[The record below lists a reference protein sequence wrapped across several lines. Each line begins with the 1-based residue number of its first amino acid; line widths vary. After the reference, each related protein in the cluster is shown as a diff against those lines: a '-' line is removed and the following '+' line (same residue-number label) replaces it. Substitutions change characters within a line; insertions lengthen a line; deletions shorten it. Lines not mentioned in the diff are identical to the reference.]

1 MFQMLH
7 SRVCPTHQV
16 RLGRGAKAGRRAGAK
31 RQQHISPKVITI
43 SNYRQLSLRSAC
55 RTLIAVGLS
64 SAMTNNA
71 TSTAASLPT
80 AAPHS
85 SSCCC
90 DFSPLVLQLAIP
102 AHARRTI
109 ILDRGRDLEEDTEEV
124 SLGQTEAA
132 KYYLTGEEQ
141 YTKHDSLSVLIPPP
155 PPSPQT
161 NLFRKSLS
169 SKKYELTFGSSL
181 SGSSGHK
188 SQGDTSRLN
197 ILNMELEAR
206 LSQKQDELDKAMN
219 EIEVSKQENQALL
232 QSLKEKQN
240 NVAAN
245 HESNINTTI
254 PIDLAANFLPNS
266 VVQYVSTGETLT
278 KVRQRGERIDS

>member
-1 MFQMLH
+1 M
-7 SRVCPTHQV
+7 
-16 RLGRGAKAGRRAGAK
+16 
-31 RQQHISPKVITI
+31 
-43 SNYRQLSLRSAC
+43 
-55 RTLIAVGLS
+55 
-64 SAMTNNA
+64 
-71 TSTAASLPT
+71 
-80 AAPHS
+80 
-85 SSCCC
+85 
-90 DFSPLVLQLAIP
+90 
-102 AHARRTI
+102 
-109 ILDRGRDLEEDTEEV
+109 
-124 SLGQTEAA
+124 
-132 KYYLTGEEQ
+132 
-141 YTKHDSLSVLIPPP
+141 
-155 PPSPQT
+155 
-161 NLFRKSLS
+161 
-169 SKKYELTFGSSL
+169 TFGSSL